1 MVSKQGKHIRGLTII
16 QPWAS
21 YLADGEKQYE
31 TRSWAI
37 GYRGLIAIHAGKSRE
52 FIDRSSSYPLGVIL
66 AVASLDHIIPTNRL
80 TKGMEISHQ
89 ERQLGD
95 WSADRFAWKLT
106 QVVKLPKPIEHRGKQ
121 GLWFVRQEVAE
132 ELMSYWLENA

>member
-1 MVSKQGKHIRGLTII
+1 MPRHLIRGLTII

-21 YLADGEKQYE
+21 HLADGEKQYE

-52 FIDRSSSYPLGVIL
+52 FIGRSSILPVGVIV
-66 AVASLDHIIPTNRL
+66 AVASLDHIISTNRL
-80 TKGMEISHQ
+80 TRGMEISPR

-95 WSADRFAWKLT
+95 WSPNRFAWKVT

-121 GLWFVRQEVAE
+121 GLWFVRQEVE
-132 ELMSYWLENA
+132 QELISFWLENA